1 MNEYKMT
8 IHGKTPSKSNSYKII
23 TIGGHS
29 SLAKA
34 KALKEYERAFY
45 LQCPFRGIDIQYYF
59 AIEVKVFHESNRPDL
74 DNAMKILLDCLQ
86 SCKVIRND
94 RYCTE
99 IHAYKFVDKT
109 NPRVEITIK
118 EIELL

>member
-1 MNEYKMT
+1 MT
-8 IHGKTPSKSNSYKII
+8 ILGKTPSKSNSYKII
-23 TIGGHS
+23 TIGGHA
-29 SLAKA
+29 SLSKTS
-34 KALKEYERAFY
+34 ALREYEKKFY
-45 LQCPFRGIDIQYYF
+45 LQCPCRNVNIKGYF
-59 AIEVKVFHESNRPDL
+59 ALEVKVFYENNRPDL

-86 SCKVIRND
+86 SCKVIEND

-118 EIELL
+118 EVEL